1 MILLIKVKLVWIV
14 FYSRFMWKFDIF
26 FFFFL
31 EIFGNILHTTNTI
44 ERETDRLILVGEY
57 KRNFFSFHSINY
69 TIRQKIELILSL
81 GSIKFQV
88 ILLGEGYSHYDIHV
102 TNLQNKIQQV
112 LALKARLRS

>member
-1 MILLIKVKLVWIV
+1 MIFLIKVKLVWIV
-14 FYSRFMWKFDIF
+14 FYSRLMWKFDIF
-26 FFFFL
+26 FYL

-102 TNLQNKIQQV
+102 TKLQNKIQQV

>member
-1 MILLIKVKLVWIV
+1 MSTKGI
-14 FYSRFMWKFDIF
+14 
-26 FFFFL
+26 
-31 EIFGNILHTTNTI
+31 
-44 ERETDRLILVGEY
+44 
-57 KRNFFSFHSINY
+57 SFRSINY

-102 TNLQNKIQQV
+102 TKLQNKIQQV